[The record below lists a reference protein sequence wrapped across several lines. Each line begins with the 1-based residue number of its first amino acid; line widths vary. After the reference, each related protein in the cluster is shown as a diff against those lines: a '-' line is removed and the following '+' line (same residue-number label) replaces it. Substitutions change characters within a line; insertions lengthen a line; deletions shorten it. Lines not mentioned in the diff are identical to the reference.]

1 MINAAVNSNGRESP
15 STEPKTSGPET
26 DLRENRPSEISDPE
40 GIDVEMAAD
49 TTDDAATNS
58 KKPLGFYLS
67 FFAINIL
74 VFLFSLDST
83 SVAVAIPV
91 SSCFGPF
98 PLELFT
104 SNSRWVHGSKSYID
118 IS

>member
-1 MINAAVNSNGRESP
+1 MINAAVDSNGRESP
-15 STEPKTSGPET
+15 STEPKISGPEM

-40 GIDVEMAAD
+40 GIEMEMAAD
-49 TTDDAATNS
+49 ATDDATTNN
-58 KKPLGFYLS
+58 KKPIGFYLS

-91 SSCFGPF
+91 SSRVTPF
-98 PLELFT
+98 PPIYVQFPARFVRPWL
-104 SNSRWVHGSKSYID
+104 Y
-118 IS
+118 